1 MSNVSANDPIDDVA
15 EGDVVT
21 VDRGSG
27 SREYQVVFKNADDTP
42 DGTVY
47 TVTFQDTD
55 GETFQVDY
63 PAGTVVT
70 RSLESKWESPQSPTQ
85 HSD

>member
-1 MSNVSANDPIDDVA
+1 MSNVANDPIDDVA
-15 EGDVVT
+15 EGDVVD

-27 SREYQVVFKNADDTP
+27 SRPYQVVFKSADETP
-42 DGTVY
+42 QGTVF

-55 GETFQVDY
+55 GETFQQEY
-63 PAGTVVT
+63 PAGTVVA

-85 HSD
+85 HNG

>member
-1 MSNVSANDPIDDVA
+1 MSNVANDPIDDVA
-15 EGDVVT
+15 EGDLVE

-27 SREYQVVFKNADDTP
+27 PRPYQVVFKSADEAS

-55 GETFQVDY
+55 GETFQKDY
-63 PAGTVVT
+63 PAGTTVT

-85 HSD
+85 HEG